1 VKRTD
6 LPEPSVAQVFHL
18 HGNGCTAQ
26 GQPNAGEWRLQ
37 GTEATVIGSMTR
49 RGILA
54 ASAALALALGACQ
67 TGPAGPDLAASSL
80 VMGDATELGFDT
92 AKLDAITQALNAD
105 VASGKIP
112 GAYLLVG
119 RHGQVAYEQ
128 GFGVQGPGQTTPVS
142 NETIFRIFSMTKPVV
157 AVTAMT
163 LVEEGKLDLDAPV
176 SDYLPAFK
184 DIKVWQKDG
193 DPTPATKPMLIRHLM
208 SHTSGIIYSFIQPT
222 TPIAKAWVAGGE
234 QRQDLNAKDWSEQ
247 VVAKLP
253 MIAEP
258 GTAWNYSQGLDVLG
272 GVIEKV
278 TGQTLEEAVR
288 ARVTGPLGMTDTAFV
303 QPAEKAPRFAQSQ
316 KQDPLYYDYTMKRIL
331 YAGGGGLSSTAEDYL
346 RFGTMLANKGEF
358 RGVRI
363 LKPETVDLML
373 VDQTTAEIRSKGLFF
388 PGQGMGFGLG
398 VSLVIDDTKQRPGNG
413 TFSWNGIAGTEWWY
427 DPKNDVFMVFMIQD
441 RALLSEYQRKNRTWI
456 YDALI
461 KQ

>member
-1 VKRTD
+1 M
-6 LPEPSVAQVFHL
+6 
-18 HGNGCTAQ
+18 
-26 GQPNAGEWRLQ
+26 RLF
-37 GTEATVIGSMTR
+37 AR

-54 ASAALALALGACQ
+54 AGAALLLAAACQ
-67 TGPAGPDLAASSL
+67 TGPQIADPATSSL
-80 VMGDATELGFDT
+80 VQGDAAALGFDP
-92 AKLDAITQALNAD
+92 AKLAEIRTALNAD
-105 VASGKIP
+105 VQSGKIP
-112 GAYLLVG
+112 GAYLLIG
-119 RHGQVAYEQ
+119 RKGQVAFHE

-142 NETIFRIFSMTKPVV
+142 DETIFRIFSMTKPVV

-163 LVEEGKLDLDAPV
+163 LVEEGKLNLDAPV

-184 DIKVWQKDG
+184 DIKVWQKEG

-222 TPIAKAWVAGGE
+222 TPIAKAWIAGGE
-234 QRQDLNAKDWSEQ
+234 QRQDLSAKDWSEQ

-272 GVIEKV
+272 GVIEKI
-278 TGQTLEEAVR
+278 TGKTLEEAVR
-288 ARVTGPLGMTDTAFV
+288 ERVTGPLGMTDTAFV
-303 QPAEKAPRFAQSQ
+303 QPAEKSARFAQSQ

-346 RFGTMLANKGEF
+346 RFVHMLANHGEY

-363 LKPETVDLML
+363 LKPETVDLMMI
-373 VDQTTAEIRSKGLFF
+373 DQTTPDIRSKGLFF
-388 PGQGMGFGLG
+388 PGPGMGFGLG
-398 VSLVIDDTKQRPGNG
+398 MSLVIDEAKTKTTGNG

-427 DPKNDVFMVFMIQD
+427 DPKNDLFMVFMIQD
-441 RALLSEYQRKNRTWI
+441 RALLSEYQRVNRTRI
-456 YDALI
+456 YGAL
-461 KQ
+461 KK